1 MNYSSYWLPYPS
13 DQFLALIWGFSFRF
27 DWKNQPPCWV
37 TQRKIKGNSTQN
49 PAITSIPGHL
59 NNPLDP
65 QPPQITWKIKFLI
78 TVPAY
83 SGQRAEL
90 ETHPGT
96 TCLCDAEDILL
107 PLYYRDNSN
116 FQSCKLWKMLV
127 EHSAL
132 WRRVPDTLQGMYGLP
147 WGKFLMVSTVNPG
160 WPFLNRTHIGLPEGG
175 NIGWLGRAVI
185 LSKGRTSIIPLPD
198 LNWRQLVL
206 VLWSSECLGV
216 AERGPCCK
224 ASLPGTHGIGVPVTK
239 CRAVIW
245 SITHSEIMP
254 ALIKEAGEKC
264 PHQTKL
270 CVLFTWGNS
279 QSPNCPNPCK

>member
-107 PLYYRDNSN
+107 PVYYRDNSN
-116 FQSCKLWKMLV
+116 FQVQTSVRLGAGVSVLTLLKSRYLKAWTRGRHLRGV
-127 EHSAL
+127 EHKPQPRCTKREDPGNELRAYLEQGIQPLSGLVAVEDSRAQGETTGSL
-132 WRRVPDTLQGMYGLP
+132 QFGRWMSVLPLCRVVNFGRCSLNILHYGDVYLTP
-147 WGKFLMVSTVNPG
+147 YRVCMDS
-160 WPFLNRTHIGLPEGG
+160 PEE
-175 NIGWLGRAVI
+175 NSW
-185 LSKGRTSIIPLPD
+185 
-198 LNWRQLVL
+198 
-206 VLWSSECLGV
+206 WSL
-216 AERGPCCK
+216 
-224 ASLPGTHGIGVPVTK
+224 L
-239 CRAVIW
+239 
-245 SITHSEIMP
+245 
-254 ALIKEAGEKC
+254 
-264 PHQTKL
+264 
-270 CVLFTWGNS
+270 
-279 QSPNCPNPCK
+279 

>member
-1 MNYSSYWLPYPS
+1 
-13 DQFLALIWGFSFRF
+13 
-27 DWKNQPPCWV
+27 KNQPPCWV

-132 WRRVPDTLQGMYGLP
+132 WRRVPDTLQESWIFKESDLP
-147 WGKFLMVSTVNPG
+147 PLLFQHNLVLGAVPAVNSRQVVNVPRLKALWFLV
-160 WPFLNRTHIGLPEGG
+160 LED
-175 NIGWLGRAVI
+175 
-185 LSKGRTSIIPLPD
+185 IPLVSD
-198 LNWRQLVL
+198 
-206 VLWSSECLGV
+206 
-216 AERGPCCK
+216 
-224 ASLPGTHGIGVPVTK
+224 
-239 CRAVIW
+239 
-245 SITHSEIMP
+245 
-254 ALIKEAGEKC
+254 
-264 PHQTKL
+264 
-270 CVLFTWGNS
+270 WGS
-279 QSPNCPNPCK
+279 